1 MILPYTPAGLPAVG
15 ILGQS
20 EQLLGRVEVYLWS
33 ISGINFLPAATFAI
47 RVSRY
52 FANHPQ
58 SMTACVTPLASTTI
72 WTA

>member
-1 MILPYTPAGLPAVG
+1 
-15 ILGQS
+15 
-20 EQLLGRVEVYLWS
+20 
-33 ISGINFLPAATFAI
+33 LPAATFAI